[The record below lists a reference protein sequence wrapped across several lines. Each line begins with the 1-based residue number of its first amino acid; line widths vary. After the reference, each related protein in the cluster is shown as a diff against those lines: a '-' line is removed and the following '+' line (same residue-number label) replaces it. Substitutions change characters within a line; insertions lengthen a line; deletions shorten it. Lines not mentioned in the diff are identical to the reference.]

1 VISNDRLNLPNTEQA
16 FEQLRPALAEI
27 VEEFFA
33 HDHFNLSRH
42 GERKEP
48 LSILVESNV
57 LN

>member
-1 VISNDRLNLPNTEQA
+1 LNLPNTEQG

-27 VEEFFA
+27 AEEFFA
-33 HDHFNLSRH
+33 HDHFSLSRH
-42 GERKEP
+42 GERKEA